1 MKETALQDDKY
12 RANDHYE
19 MTLRSLMQSADITSY
34 RALATAAG
42 VSRWQVQQ
50 LRLGKVKQ
58 MRVGAL
64 AQLAEALKVPLSKL
78 LSEFGL
84 DTVAP
89 EKLSDG
95 EVVALRQE
103 YQRLQGQM
111 AQQQQQA
118 RSQFQTEALQT
129 IETWLRLWPTIA
141 KRAEDKGSELPAA
154 KVLAFVRPVEEMVAD
169 WGVVAIAP
177 VDAQIPYD
185 PQLHQLKK
193 GTAEPGEVVRV
204 THCGRLH
211 HGKLLQR
218 AEVQPI
224 D

>member
-1 MKETALQDDKY
+1 
-12 RANDHYE
+12 
-19 MTLRSLMQSADITSY
+19 MQSADISNY
-34 RALATAAG
+34 RALATKAR

-50 LRLGKVKQ
+50 LRLGKVRQ
-58 MRVGAL
+58 MRTGAL
-64 AQLAEALKVPLSKL
+64 AQLAEALKVPLSRL
-78 LSEFGL
+78 LDEFGLSEFGL
-84 DTVAP
+84 DAATSEPSSAA
-89 EKLSDG
+89 

-103 YQRLQGQM
+103 YQRLQEQM
-111 AQQQQQA
+111 AQQQAAA
-118 RSQFQTEALQT
+118 RLQFQTEALQT

-141 KRAEDKGSELPAA
+141 KRAEDKGAALPAA

-169 WGVVAIAP
+169 WGVVAIAS

-193 GTAEPGEVVRV
+193 GTAEPGETVRV

-211 HGKLLQR
+211 HGKLLHR
-218 AEVQPI
+218 AEVQPV